1 MKRKI
6 PTILFKKRGMNPWF
20 LGVSLMVCLIMP
32 HCLEAV
38 GLAQDVFFPKPAIQ
52 QEDDSN
58 GRDKLSA
65 LALNQHNWRIPQSSF
80 KWIAMASE
88 INTSWD
94 SFGRQ
99 GWMTD
104 DAYVQPVNPG
114 ISEFAPAT
122 EKFYLVFSVSA
133 LDAPSQYRAA
143 WYFMPDGRTQASTLV
158 GTDALMLE
166 MNEKAG
172 YLEVFR
178 PKEGWKKGKY
188 LIKLFFESP
197 GQELDEAQI
206 VGTMTFTI
214 TDNPATPEKTY

>member
-1 MKRKI
+1 M
-6 PTILFKKRGMNPWF
+6 
-20 LGVSLMVCLIMP
+20 
-32 HCLEAV
+32 
-38 GLAQDVFFPKPAIQ
+38 
-52 QEDDSN
+52 
-58 GRDKLSA
+58 
-65 LALNQHNWRIPQSSF
+65 PQSSF
-80 KWIAMASE
+80 KWIAMASG

-104 DAYVQPVNPG
+104 DAYAEPINPG
-114 ISEFAPAT
+114 ISEFSPDT

-143 WYFMPDGRTQASTLV
+143 WYYMPDGKVVDDELV

-197 GQELDEAQI
+197 GQELDEAQV
-206 VGTMTFTI
+206 VGTMQFSI
-214 TDNPATPEKTY
+214 TDHPTTPKNKE

>member
-1 MKRKI
+1 MENRIPSLYAMRKFVRFSLI
-6 PTILFKKRGMNPWF
+6 PRF
-20 LGVSLMVCLIMP
+20 LGVCLVMAIWP
-32 HCLEAV
+32 IPVAPAEDAFV
-38 GLAQDVFFPKPAIQ
+38 PKPAAQ
-52 QEDDSN
+52 PHGDSSGVN
-58 GRDKLSA
+58 KLRA
-65 LALNQHNWRIPQSSF
+65 LALDQTNWRIPQSSF
-80 KWIAMASE
+80 KWIAMASG

-104 DAYVQPVNPG
+104 DAYVEPVNPG
-114 ISEFAPAT
+114 VSEFLPDT
-122 EKFYLVFSVSA
+122 EKFYLVFAVSP

-143 WYFMPDGRTQASTLV
+143 WYYMPDGKSYDDELV

-188 LIKLFFESP
+188 FIKLFFESP
-197 GQELDEAQI
+197 GQELYEAQV

-214 TDNPATPEKTY
+214 TDNPAAPDGKS